1 MENHDFLMQLFII
14 IWCGYFIMSCGF
26 FIMSR
31 GYFSMSCGYFII
43 WFVHRCDVVS
53 SLCFV
58 DFTSGTKFQH
68 PGFTRYQQL
77 VKPVLRGASVPA
89 LSRSCSLACEGKTS
103 RRVFRR
109 TSLISKFAA
118 ERIEPEN
125 VSELFDDELVR
136 LGLTSIGD
144 RHRVRALCANT
155 EKRICLW
162 LQLLLANAW
171 LFSADVVA
179 AVERVDL
186 VRKEKFLR
194 RELDSIKLSFVQP
207 AASNREFRRR
217 QKITKASAWVRHNGS
232 INSKRAHPPRPL
244 LGISSLS
251 IQFNFIH
258 TFIKYLHYIQ

>member
-1 MENHDFLMQLFII
+1 MESHDFLMQLVII
-14 IWCGYFIMSCGF
+14 MWCGYFIMSSGF
-26 FIMSR
+26 FIMSC
-31 GYFSMSCGYFII
+31 GYFSMSCGYFIM

-58 DFTSGTKFQH
+58 DFTSDTKLQH

-103 RRVFRR
+103 RSKDLKLE
-109 TSLISKFAA
+109 SLISKFAA

-125 VSELFDDELVR
+125 VSELSDDELVR
-136 LGLTSIGD
+136 LGVTTIGD
-144 RHRVRALCANT
+144 RHRLRAFCANT
-155 EKRICLW
+155 ERSISLW

-171 LFSADVVA
+171 LFSADVGA
-179 AVERVDL
+179 AVEGVDV

-194 RELDSIKLSFVQP
+194 RELDSVKLSFVQP
-207 AASNREFRRR
+207 AAINRKFRRR
-217 QKITKASAWVRHNGS
+217 QKITKASAWVWHNGS
-232 INSKRAHPPRPL
+232 VNSKRAHPPRHL
-244 LGISSLS
+244 LGIS

-258 TFIKYLHYIQ
+258 TFIKYLHYTQ